1 MLKEWD
7 KMYVK
12 HEKTTNKELGA
23 IIAEAFTPLTELWEA
38 NNNFYNINKMVH
50 EGIQVPD
57 FRLKALEDQF
67 ILKMTRVCDILATYG
82 QLKEKPYDIRQM
94 LHVLKIDNWKNIKP
108 FHYYLQPL
116 EDALNAVIEELLRM
130 RKAGVLRS
138 KYYIEN
144 NFELQSRIITMV
156 ETDIVAQWLVG
167 NELKQN
173 QLNFL
178 FNVQLTLYNT
188 AARNF
193 MIDDAKNTECKNVVI
208 P

>member
-1 MLKEWD
+1 MKEWD

>member
-1 MLKEWD
+1 
-7 KMYVK
+7 MYVK

-50 EGIQVPD
+50 EGIQVPE

-193 MIDDAKNTECKNVVI
+193 MVDDAKNTECKNVVI

>member
-1 MLKEWD
+1 
-7 KMYVK
+7 
-12 HEKTTNKELGA
+12 
-23 IIAEAFTPLTELWEA
+23 
-38 NNNFYNINKMVH
+38 
-50 EGIQVPD
+50 
-57 FRLKALEDQF
+57 
-67 ILKMTRVCDILATYG
+67 
-82 QLKEKPYDIRQM
+82 M

-178 FNVQLTLYNT
+178 YNVQLTLYST

-193 MIDDAKNTECKNVVI
+193 MIDDAKNTQCKNVVI

>member
-1 MLKEWD
+1 MKEWD

-193 MIDDAKNTECKNVVI
+193 MVDDAKNTECKNVVI

>member
-1 MLKEWD
+1 
-7 KMYVK
+7 
-12 HEKTTNKELGA
+12 
-23 IIAEAFTPLTELWEA
+23 
-38 NNNFYNINKMVH
+38 MVH

-193 MIDDAKNTECKNVVI
+193 MVDDAKNTECKNVVI

>member
-1 MLKEWD
+1 MMKEWD